1 MWEEALKELLLL
13 ERKIYRKLDETY
25 QITQELA
32 EAVSR
37 GDQVSVGMLISSRQ
51 TPVLELKEGFA
62 SVYLKRCDLSGD
74 DEKQFD
80 RLISSGGQ
88 PQSPAEQEVAN
99 QITANRRLWEKI
111 VTLDRRVN
119 ERICRDQS
127 IYYKH

>member
-62 SVYLKRCDLSGD
+62 SIYLKRCDLSGD

-88 PQSPAEQEVAN
+88 PQSPTEQEVAN